1 MEAFMALSTAG
12 KAMAISS
19 AVSGAMQIQAARQQ
33 KAIYNAQAAQARL
46 KGRAKATEYKNQAAN
61 VMRRLNETLSTTI
74 ARASVGADP
83 LSGSALTM
91 NTFAVSEAAG
101 EYYTSKDNQVLALSN
116 AETQAAIY
124 KSAGQQ
130 AMLTG
135 FAQGIGTATTGFYS
149 ATRLTPMQNPATQG
163 IYS

>member
-1 MEAFMALSTAG
+1 MAPFAAASLAT
-12 KAMAISS
+12 KAMIVAT
-19 AVSGAMQIQAARQQ
+19 AVSTAMQIQAARQQ
-33 KAIYNAQAAQARL
+33 KAIYNAQAAQERL

-91 NTFAVSEAAG
+91 NNFAISEAAG

-116 AETQAAIY
+116 ADAQANIY
-124 KSAGQQ
+124 KAAGQQ
-130 AMLTG
+130 AMMTG
-135 FAQGIGTATTGFYS
+135 YANAIGTASTGYYQ
-149 ATRLTPMQNPATQG
+149 ALQMKPIG
-163 IYS
+163 

>member
-1 MEAFMALSTAG
+1 MVAATVVST
-12 KAMAISS
+12 
-19 AVSGAMQIQAARQQ
+19 VMQVQAARQQ
-33 KAIYNAQAAQARL
+33 KAIYNAQAAQAIL

-91 NTFAVSEAAG
+91 NNFAISEAAG

-116 AETQAAIY
+116 ADAQANIY
-124 KSAGQQ
+124 KAAGQQ
-130 AMLTG
+130 AMMTG
-135 FAQGIGTATTGFYS
+135 YANAIGTASTGTYQ
-149 ATRLTPMQNPATQG
+149 ALKIG
-163 IYS
+163 

>member
-1 MEAFMALSTAG
+1 MAAFAAASLAT
-12 KAMAISS
+12 KAMIVTT
-19 AVSGAMQIQAARQQ
+19 AVSTAMQIQAARQQ

-91 NTFAVSEAAG
+91 NNFAISEAAG

-116 AETQAAIY
+116 ADAQANIY
-124 KSAGQQ
+124 KAAGQQ
-130 AMLTG
+130 AMMTG
-135 FAQGIGTATTGFYS
+135 YANAIGTASTGYYQ
-149 ATRLTPMQNPATQG
+149 ALKIGT
-163 IYS
+163 

>member
-1 MEAFMALSTAG
+1 MAAFAAASLAT
-12 KAMAISS
+12 KAMIVTT
-19 AVSGAMQIQAARQQ
+19 AVSTAMQIQAARQQ
-33 KAIYNAQAAQARL
+33 KAIYNAQAAQERL

-91 NTFAVSEAAG
+91 NNFAISEAAG

-116 AETQAAIY
+116 ADAQANIY
-124 KSAGQQ
+124 KAAGQQ
-130 AMLTG
+130 AMMTG
-135 FAQGIGTATTGFYS
+135 YANAIGTASTGTYQ
-149 ATRLTPMQNPATQG
+149 ALKIG
-163 IYS
+163 

>member
-1 MEAFMALSTAG
+1 MAAFAAASLAT
-12 KAMAISS
+12 KAMILTT
-19 AVSGAMQIQAARQQ
+19 AVSTAMQIQAARQQ
-33 KAIYNAQAAQARL
+33 KAIYNAQAAQERL

-91 NTFAVSEAAG
+91 NNFAISEAAG

-116 AETQAAIY
+116 ADAQANIY
-124 KSAGQQ
+124 KAAGQQ
-130 AMLTG
+130 AMMTG
-135 FAQGIGTATTGFYS
+135 YANAIGTASTGTYQ
-149 ATRLTPMQNPATQG
+149 ALKIG
-163 IYS
+163 

>member
-1 MEAFMALSTAG
+1 MQAAMVAATVVST
-12 KAMAISS
+12 
-19 AVSGAMQIQAARQQ
+19 VMQVQAARQQ
-33 KAIYNAQAAQARL
+33 KAIYNAQAAQERL

-91 NTFAVSEAAG
+91 NNFAISEAAG

-116 AETQAAIY
+116 ADAQANIY
-124 KSAGQQ
+124 KAAGQQ
-130 AMLTG
+130 AMMTG
-135 FAQGIGTATTGFYS
+135 YANAIGTASTGYYQ
-149 ATRLTPMQNPATQG
+149 ALQMKPIG
-163 IYS
+163 

>member
-1 MEAFMALSTAG
+1 MALSTAG

-19 AVSGAMQIQAARQQ
+19 AVSGAMQIKAARQQ
-33 KAIYNAQAAQARL
+33 KAIYNAQAAQAIL

-61 VMRRLNETLSTTI
+61 VMKRLNETLSTTI

-91 NTFAVSEAAG
+91 NNFAISEAAG

-116 AETQAAIY
+116 ADTQANIY
-124 KSAGQQ
+124 KAAGQQ
-130 AMLTG
+130 AMMTG
-135 FAQGIGTATTGFYS
+135 YANAIGTVSTGTYQ
-149 ATRLTPMQNPATQG
+149 ALKLG
-163 IYS
+163 

>member
-1 MEAFMALSTAG
+1 MAPFAAASLAT
-12 KAMAISS
+12 KAMIVTT
-19 AVSGAMQIQAARQQ
+19 AVSTAMQIQAARQQ
-33 KAIYNAQAAQARL
+33 KAIYNAQAAQERL

-91 NTFAVSEAAG
+91 NNFAISEAAG

-116 AETQAAIY
+116 ADAQANIY
-124 KSAGQQ
+124 KAAGQQ
-130 AMLTG
+130 AMMTG
-135 FAQGIGTATTGFYS
+135 YANAIGTASTGTYQ
-149 ATRLTPMQNPATQG
+149 ALKIG
-163 IYS
+163 

>member
-1 MEAFMALSTAG
+1 MAPFAAASLATKAMIVSTA
-12 KAMAISS
+12 
-19 AVSGAMQIQAARQQ
+19 VSTTMQVLAARQQ
-33 KAIYNAQAAQARL
+33 KAIYNAQAAQERL

-91 NTFAVSEAAG
+91 NNFAISEAAG

-116 AETQAAIY
+116 ADAQANIY
-124 KSAGQQ
+124 KAAGQQ
-130 AMLTG
+130 AMMTG
-135 FAQGIGTATTGFYS
+135 YANAIGTVSTGTYQ
-149 ATRLTPMQNPATQG
+149 ALKLG
-163 IYS
+163 

>member
-1 MEAFMALSTAG
+1 MAAFAAATLTT
-12 KAMAISS
+12 KAMIVAS
-19 AVSGAMQIQAARQQ
+19 AVSTAMQIQAARQQ
-33 KAIYNAQAAQARL
+33 KAIYNAQAAQERL

-91 NTFAVSEAAG
+91 NNFAISEAAG

-116 AETQAAIY
+116 ADTQANIY
-124 KSAGQQ
+124 KAAGQQ
-130 AMLTG
+130 AMMAG
-135 FAQGIGTATTGFYS
+135 YADAIGTASTGTYQ
-149 ATRLTPMQNPATQG
+149 ALKIG
-163 IYS
+163 

>member
-1 MEAFMALSTAG
+1 MAAFAAASLAT
-12 KAMAISS
+12 KAMIVTT
-19 AVSGAMQIQAARQQ
+19 AVSTAMQIQAARQQ
-33 KAIYNAQAAQARL
+33 KAIYNAQAAQERL

-91 NTFAVSEAAG
+91 NNFAISEAAG

-116 AETQAAIY
+116 ADTQANIY
-124 KSAGQQ
+124 KAAGQQ
-130 AMLTG
+130 AMMAG
-135 FAQGIGTATTGFYS
+135 YADAIGTASTGTYQ
-149 ATRLTPMQNPATQG
+149 ALKIG
-163 IYS
+163 